1 MRCMNA
7 VADCS
12 ADFQK
17 KKSQKLQRQTTKII
31 STNDDHEKD
40 IAYREIMSN
49 PKYKTA
55 YEFLLLKY
63 TDPDS
68 T

>member
-1 MRCMNA
+1 MNA
-7 VADCS
+7 VAECS
-12 ADFQK
+12 TESQK
-17 KKSQKLQRQTTKII
+17 KEKSIRQQRQTTKII
-31 STNDDHEKD
+31 STNDDHEKN

-63 TDPDS
+63 TDPDA
-68 T
+68 

>member
-1 MRCMNA
+1 MNDI
-7 VADCS
+7 ADS
-12 ADFQK
+12 
-17 KKSQKLQRQTTKII
+17 KSQSQKTEKSLKQQKQMTKII
-31 STNDDHEKD
+31 STDDDHEKD

-63 TDPDS
+63 TDLDTP
-68 T
+68 

>member
-1 MRCMNA
+1 MNA
-7 VADCS
+7 VAECS
-12 ADFQK
+12 AESQK
-17 KKSQKLQRQTTKII
+17 KEKSIRQQRQTTKII
-31 STNDDHEKD
+31 STNDDHEQD

-63 TDPDS
+63 TDPGV
-68 T
+68 

>member
-1 MRCMNA
+1 MND
-7 VADCS
+7 VAES
-12 ADFQK
+12 KSHSQK
-17 KKSQKLQRQTTKII
+17 KEKSLRQATKII
-31 STNDDHEKD
+31 STDDDHEKD

-63 TDPDS
+63 TDLDTP
-68 T
+68 

>member
-1 MRCMNA
+1 MNDI
-7 VADCS
+7 ADS
-12 ADFQK
+12 KSQSQK
-17 KKSQKLQRQTTKII
+17 KEKSLKQQKQTTKII
-31 STNDDHEKD
+31 STDDDHEKD

-63 TDPDS
+63 TDLDTP
-68 T
+68 